1 VLRWGRAFLL
11 AVGSAV
17 AVATAPA
24 AHVQDLTDRLLPGGG
39 RVLVARDPDAARV
52 TVRIGFPADATEDAL
67 ARLAAALQE
76 GCDQSLARS
85 LASADGRLVI
95 EHDGESLV
103 AVLDVPHESHAELLA
118 PTLRALAAPLRAA
131 TKQPDAAAP
140 STRLQRVDLA
150 GRSTWLGPAPDGRA
164 STAAVDAAL
173 LSLEAPERLDSSGA
187 GVDAVGAGAIRSE
200 RPELGE
206 LAAMTV
212 RRDALVLGI
221 VGDVDV
227 EGTLALAAE
236 CATLLPERERGPA
249 PPTSPLVVPLTSEVW
264 VAVEATRSVGAVV
277 LLGRGCRADA
287 PDTAALLVLEEYL
300 AEALASDLAPALGIG
315 GPATESVDRALG
327 FRATPGFGRG
337 GRLVAWFGGPV
348 EELARAGVQLREFL
362 AGVLAPGVAPG
373 VATGAATGA
382 ATGEARLE
390 RARTRALERLAV
402 ADTPRERLLQEQRL
416 ALRGVATGTRTRL
429 ATDVSKLSA
438 AALAE
443 AAERYLA
450 ADSFL
455 CSASTRPEHVADL
468 AVLGTLVTLPE
479 PAPASGEAASVD
491 PATNREGERAA
502 EDMALEQLLEAL
514 GGRAGWATVRAAEL
528 TTRLTRAGETLR
540 VRTTLD
546 LEGTRFVLSVEEGG
560 DTVLDEAGAVW
571 RCLGDERRLDEATLA
586 LDARLGLLGLL
597 HRLARGGSTTVQ
609 RAAEGLV
616 VEVDGTELCL
626 LELDAEGRP
635 ARLSTRAGAA
645 RAWRFEG
652 WQAAGALRVPARI
665 IDELRGVTTE
675 VDTCRFL
682 ERYEPAR

>member
-1 VLRWGRAFLL
+1 VIQRRVLRRGRAFVL

-24 AHVQDLTDRLLPGGG
+24 AHVQDLTDRPVPGGG

-131 TKQPDAAAP
+131 TKQPDATAP

-173 LSLEAPERLDSSGA
+173 LSLEVPERLGSSGA

-200 RPELGE
+200 RPELSE

-249 PPTSPLVVPLTSEVW
+249 PLTSPLVVPLTSEVW

-362 AGVLAPGVAPG
+362 AGVLAPGVA
-373 VATGAATGA
+373 TGA
-382 ATGEARLE
+382 ARLE

-429 ATDVSKLSA
+429 ATDVSMLSA

-491 PATNREGERAA
+491 AATNREGERAA
-502 EDMALEQLLEAL
+502 EDIALEQLLEAL

-571 RCLGDERRLDEATLA
+571 RCLGDERRLDESTLA

-626 LELDAEGRP
+626 LELDAESRP
-635 ARLSTRAGAA
+635 TRLSTRAGAA

>member
-1 VLRWGRAFLL
+1 VIQRRVLRRGRAFVL

-24 AHVQDLTDRLLPGGG
+24 AHVQDLTDRPVPGGG

-131 TKQPDAAAP
+131 TKQPDATAP

-173 LSLEAPERLDSSGA
+173 LSLEVPERLGSSGA
-187 GVDAVGAGAIRSE
+187 GIDAVGAGAIRPE
-200 RPELGE
+200 RPELSE

-249 PPTSPLVVPLTSEVW
+249 PLTSPLVVPLTSEVW

-362 AGVLAPGVAPG
+362 AGVLAPGVA
-373 VATGAATGA
+373 TGA
-382 ATGEARLE
+382 ARLE

-429 ATDVSKLSA
+429 ATEVSKLSA

-491 PATNREGERAA
+491 AATNREGERAA
-502 EDMALEQLLEAL
+502 EDLALEQLLEAL

-528 TTRLTRAGETLR
+528 TTRVTRAGETLR

-546 LEGTRFVLSVEEGG
+546 LEGTRLVLSVEEGG

-571 RCLGDERRLDEATLA
+571 RCLGDERRLDESTLA

-635 ARLSTRAGAA
+635 TRLSTRAGAA